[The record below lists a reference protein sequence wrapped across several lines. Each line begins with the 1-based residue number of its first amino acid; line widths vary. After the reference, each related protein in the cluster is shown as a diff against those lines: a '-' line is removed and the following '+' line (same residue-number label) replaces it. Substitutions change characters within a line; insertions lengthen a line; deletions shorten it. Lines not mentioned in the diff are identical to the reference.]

1 MADMIGGIAGA
12 AGSIVGGVLGAQAAD
27 RAANMN
33 WQINLMNY
41 YQRERERKEAMRRAD
56 VASAEQKLGSADIRG
71 TTTKFVPGKGWVV
84 TGAAD
89 VMEMMK
95 LQDQAQKDVLTK
107 DIPMR
112 RKAQERNYIRGLQDE
127 GLAETFR
134 KKLSNVYRGSD
145 EAVAADLYRAM
156 SSGIGESNREMSRK
170 LFTQGMRT
178 QQNSNFGR
186 LAGSLADASN
196 EAYSRAALNARMQA
210 RGKADEAYNQE
221 RGANAQLYNMFA
233 QRAGQLP
240 DANYRPQA
248 FNEGDTANASAQS
261 LQAMG
266 MGAQFAAQKGG
277 TLDYIQPNYG
287 WANAIGGAGNAI
299 GSLGRMFSSQG
310 RRGGGSGGGGGASGG
325 GLSEG
330 GVTGFG
336 STSTEGSFMS
346 TGSSDDYSRGGY

>member
-1 MADMIGGIAGA
+1 MVEMIGGIAGA
-12 AGSIVGGVLGAQAAD
+12 AGSVISGMMAAKAAD
-27 RAANMN
+27 RAADMN

-56 VASAEQKLGSADIRG
+56 VASAEQKLGTADIRG

-107 DIPMR
+107 DIPQR
-112 RKAQERNYIRGLQDE
+112 RKVQERNYVRGLGDE
-127 GLAETFR
+127 ALAETFR
-134 KKLSNVYRGSD
+134 KKLGNVYRGSD
-145 EAVAADLYRAM
+145 EAVAADLYKAM
-156 SSGIGESNREMSRK
+156 SGGIAESNRDTSKRM
-170 LFTQGMRT
+170 FTQAMRT
-178 QQNSNFGR
+178 GQNSNFDDLAAS
-186 LAGSLADASN
+186 LAGASN

-221 RGANAQLYNMFA
+221 RGANAQLYQMFA

-240 DANYRPQA
+240 DVSYKSQA
-248 FNEGDTANASAQS
+248 FAEGDAADASKQS
-261 LQAMG
+261 LAAMG
-266 MGAQFAAQKGG
+266 MGANYAAQKGG

-287 WANAIGGAGNAI
+287 WANAAASAGSAI
-299 GSLGRMFSSQG
+299 GSLGRMFGAQSQ
-310 RRGGGSGGGGGASGG
+310 RRGAGGGAAGG
-325 GLSEG
+325 GMTEG

-336 STSTEGSFMS
+336 STSGNEGNWSS
-346 TGSSDDYSRGGY
+346 NNDWSSGSVG